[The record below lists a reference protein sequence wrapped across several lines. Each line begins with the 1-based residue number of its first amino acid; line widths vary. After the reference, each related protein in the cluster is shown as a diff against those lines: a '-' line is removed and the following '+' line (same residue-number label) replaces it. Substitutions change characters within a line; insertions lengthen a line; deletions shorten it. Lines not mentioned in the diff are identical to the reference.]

1 MFQGSPTTG
10 AIIICLNHSYFTY
23 FNNLHQT
30 VAKESFK
37 TSLNWSH
44 NGSKD
49 YTIGSFSRNRCQR
62 PLTNCHTA
70 EAAGNDS
77 RKMTLDLTIFPDIIF
92 VYEMVSGRD
101 KGVI

>member
-1 MFQGSPTTG
+1 MKAFPQITG
-10 AIIICLNHSYFTY
+10 
-23 FNNLHQT
+23 
-30 VAKESFK
+30 
-37 TSLNWSH
+37 LNWSH

-70 EAAGNDS
+70 ETAGNDGG
-77 RKMTLDLTIFPDIIF
+77 KMTLEPRDFSRYLF